1 MIDCCE
7 GRCKLLECS
16 LCRFLVCLMVLN
28 YKRFLFCANVLQN
41 NLPHKK
47 KASPRQGCSKPK
59 RLRAERPLCGFK
71 GRKFSECSESLPSV
85 PESLCVRLTI
95 RGAGVLS
102 LRFDLWRLRGVRH
115 RSGSC
120 GGLLFSSLRLFAFYK
135 LGYQLPLNIGHTAP
149 VNTAS
154 PQESIF
160 QLLRNG

>member
-1 MIDCCE
+1 MF
-7 GRCKLLECS
+7 CKIICP
-16 LCRFLVCLMVLN
+16 
-28 YKRFLFCANVLQN
+28 Q
-41 NLPHKK
+41 KK
-47 KASPRQGCSKPK
+47 KPPSDG
-59 RLRAERPLCGFK
+59 RLKTKATRAERPLCGLK

-85 PESLCVRLTI
+85 PESLYVRLTI

-102 LRFDLWRLRGVRH
+102 LRSDLWRPRGGRH

-120 GGLLFSSLRLFAFYK
+120 GNRLLSPSLLLFFAFYK
-135 LGYQLPLNIGHTAP
+135 LNNQLPLNIGHTAP